1 MELKIDR
8 LTLSFSGLRVI
19 NQFDFH
25 IKDAGIYALIGPNGA
40 GKTSVINS
48 IFGFYK
54 PQVGDITIDGLRV
67 NDFKPHQ
74 IAKLGIA
81 RFFQNIELFRNLTAL
96 ENILLGRHVHF
107 RYGPLAATWY
117 YRKAKRE
124 EVAHRR
130 KVEEIIDFL
139 EMEDIRKELVGSMPY
154 GQKKKVEL
162 GRALAMEPKILF
174 LDEPTSGMNLEEKE
188 DIVRFILGIKRIWNI
203 PIVLVEHDMNVVM
216 DISDRVTV
224 MSYGEKIAEG
234 SPDTV
239 QNDHRVIEAYLGSKR
254 MQG

>member
-1 MELKIDR
+1 MEIRIDK
-8 LTLSFSGLRVI
+8 LSLSFSGLRVI
-19 NQFDFH
+19 DQFDFH
-25 IKDAGIYALIGPNGA
+25 IKDVGIYALIGPNGA
-40 GKTSVINS
+40 GKTSVINC
-48 IFGFYK
+48 IFGFYR
-54 PQVGDITIDGLRV
+54 PQAGSILIDGVRV

-74 IAKLGIA
+74 IARLGVA

-96 ENILLGRHVHF
+96 ENMLLGRHIHF

-117 YRKAKRE
+117 YRRAKRE
-124 EVAHRR
+124 EVTHRR

-139 EMEDIRKELVGSMPY
+139 EMEDIRKELVGNMPY

-162 GRALAMEPKILF
+162 GRALAMEPRILF
-174 LDEPTSGMNLEEKE
+174 LDEPTSGMNLDEKG
-188 DIVRFILGIKRIWNI
+188 DIVRFILGIKRLWNI

-234 SPDTV
+234 SPDAI
-239 QNDHRVIEAYLGSKR
+239 QNDPRVIEAYLGSKR
-254 MQG
+254 V